1 MNLRD
6 FAAFNA
12 KNSVGRGEPVA
23 ERERKFW
30 KSMGVPAWEHPIYG
44 ADQVGTLF
52 NEEEG
57 GSWNINKLDSIV
69 SLLGSD
75 IPGVSSAYLYV
86 GTWRSLFAYHV
97 EDLDLYSI
105 NYVHTGAE
113 KSWYSIKY
121 KDKKR
126 FESFAESFFKA
137 EHYQCQ
143 QFLRHKTAMFSQTK
157 LREVGIEVITCVQE
171 AGEFVITFPGAYHAG
186 FNHGFNIAESTNFAT
201 PRWFEIGRQAKRCVC
216 RPGSVAINVLMLE
229 TMHLRS
235 ERERTAE
242 LGRKKKKKGSEASLT
257 QNNQRRFRC
266 CCGQNETTNA
276 AATTQNEVFEC
287 PACGVWGHNACQGRR
302 KSEDCY
308 VCEDIDALDDNSS
321 TDNMDCDDIDGI
333 KPTASRKVGNH
344 CLSPAFCPLI
354 SNKSPNCI
362 APHADASSL
371 RR

>member
-1 MNLRD
+1 M
-6 FAAFNA
+6 
-12 KNSVGRGEPVA
+12 
-23 ERERKFW
+23 
-30 KSMGVPAWEHPIYG
+30 
-44 ADQVGTLF
+44 
-52 NEEEG
+52 
-57 GSWNINKLDSIV
+57 
-69 SLLGSD
+69 
-75 IPGVSSAYLYV
+75 
-86 GTWRSLFAYHV
+86 
-97 EDLDLYSI
+97 
-105 NYVHTGAE
+105 
-113 KSWYSIKY
+113 
-121 KDKKR
+121 
-126 FESFAESFFKA
+126 
-137 EHYQCQ
+137 
-143 QFLRHKTAMFSQTK
+143 
-157 LREVGIEVITCVQE
+157 
-171 AGEFVITFPGAYHAG
+171 ITFPGAYHAG